1 MVFQCKECGTDID
14 FATDNINGE
23 IMPCPMCGVDYV
35 TTVDDSTGLMILKE
49 LAIDGEDW
57 GE

>member
-1 MVFQCKECGTDID
+1 MVYQCKDCETEIEV
-14 FATDNINGE
+14 ATDNIAGE

-35 TTVDDSTGLMILKE
+35 ISVDDRGLVTLKE
-49 LAIDGEDW
+49 LAIEGEDW